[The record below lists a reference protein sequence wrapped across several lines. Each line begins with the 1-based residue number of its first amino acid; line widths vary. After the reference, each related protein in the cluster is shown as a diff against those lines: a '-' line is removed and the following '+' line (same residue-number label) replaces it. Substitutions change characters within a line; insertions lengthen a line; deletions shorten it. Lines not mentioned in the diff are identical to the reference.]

1 MPPIAPPPPAPP
13 RARRYRPLRFAVD
26 WEPRRAGFVDSWK
39 AVFYGPKP
47 PSWESADYAW
57 PLRTRWIRGR
67 FPRIPLTASVLWHIA
82 AIGILILPIWRAFPS
97 ERPRPKY
104 SDFHL
109 TWDAPL
115 PELQPRNPAPAPAQ
129 PKPKTISKGDPAK
142 PLPREGADA
151 VNPRQTILTQA
162 QALEH
167 PRQTLIQP
175 DAPPEP
181 PKVIPQLPNIV
192 QWSDTAQPPRLQ
204 LSRSTLAP
212 ILRNIRKDTADAP
225 EISNSQTAENF
236 ALAHN
241 NVPDLKMPVDSGR
254 GPIHIQRTE
263 DTAVPQIEG
272 ATPSAGLNLAPSDQG
287 LSNVRMP
294 VASNSAHAAPT
305 HRTSTGIDAA
315 PEIGRADLPTG
326 GGGLAA
332 NAGKTPQINMPAGSS
347 GGPIH
352 RASNAP
358 ASSASASDAAPS
370 INGQV
375 NGSDAS
381 LGRVIALSPSPAPP
395 KPNIEVPKGNLT
407 AHTSVGP
414 AGSSAGVPGGSRD
427 PNASPTSGGG
437 ATTASAG
444 GGEGTRPGGG
454 NGGNGPPGVSIS
466 GSKSGTASPISGG
479 NANSA
484 IDLHPPLT
492 PEPAPAPAPVNPMRK
507 RFGPGDFDSGAAPEK
522 IFGDKRVYTLFVN
535 LPNLTSAS
543 GSWVLNFAQLAPS
556 NGSSYSGGNI
566 ASPVPVRKVD
576 PKYPTSL
583 INAHV
588 EGEVVLYAIIRA
600 DGSIDSI
607 QVLKSLDPQLDRN
620 AIEAVVR
627 WKFSPAMRDG
637 TPVDIETVIHIP
649 FKPPSEF

>member
-13 RARRYRPLRFAVD
+13 RPVARRRVPRFAVA
-26 WEPRRAGFVDSWK
+26 WEPRAKGFVASAQ
-39 AVFYGPKP
+39 AVLHGPKP

-57 PLRTRWIRGR
+57 PLRTRWIRGHI
-67 FPRIPLTASVLWHIA
+67 PRIPLTASVLWHIA
-82 AIGILILPIWRAFPS
+82 AIAILLLPIWRAFPA

-115 PELQPRNPAPAPAQ
+115 PEIQPPTSVPAATA
-129 PKPKTISKGDPAK
+129 KPKSVPKGDPEK

-175 DAPPEP
+175 EAPPEP
-181 PKVIPQLPNIV
+181 AKVIPQLPNIV
-192 QWSDTAQPPRLQ
+192 QWSDTAQAPRLQ
-204 LSRSTLAP
+204 LSRSMLAP
-212 ILRNIRKDTADAP
+212 ILRNIHKEPVDAP
-225 EISNSQTAENF
+225 EISSRQSADNF
-236 ALAHN
+236 ALSQN
-241 NVPDLKMPVDSGR
+241 NLPDLKMPVNSSR
-254 GPIHIQRTE
+254 GPIHIERSE

-272 ATPSAGLNLAPSDQG
+272 QAPSAGLNIAPSNQG
-287 LSNVRMP
+287 IDSVKMP
-294 VASNSAHAAPT
+294 VAMNGAHAAPT
-305 HRTSTGIDAA
+305 HRTSAGLDAA
-315 PEIGRADLPTG
+315 PEIGRADLPSG
-326 GGGLAA
+326 GGGVAA
-332 NAGKTPQINMPAGSS
+332 SSAKSPQVNIPTGAS

-352 RASNAP
+352 RAANA
-358 ASSASASDAAPS
+358 ATSTGESASDSAPS
-370 INGQV
+370 INGQTT
-375 NGSDAS
+375 GAAAS
-381 LGRVIALSPSPAPP
+381 LGRVIALSPNPAPP
-395 KPNIEVPKGNLT
+395 KQNIEIPKGNLS
-407 AHTSVGP
+407 AHTSSGP

-427 PNASPTSGGG
+427 PNASPNSGGG
-437 ATTASAG
+437 ATTATAG
-444 GGEGTRPGGG
+444 TNDGTGPGGG
-454 NGGNGPPGVSIS
+454 NGHSGPPGVSIS
-466 GSKSGTASPISGG
+466 SSKPGATSSVSGPAGP
-479 NANSA
+479 NSA
-484 IDLHPPLT
+484 VNLHPPVT
-492 PEPAPAPAPVNPMRK
+492 PEPAPVNPMRK
-507 RFGPGDFDSGAAPEK
+507 RTFGPGDFDSGAAPEK

-556 NGSSYSGGNI
+556 RGSSYSDVVI
-566 ASPVPVRKVD
+566 SSPVPVRKVD

-649 FKPPSEF
+649 FREPSEF